1 MKRDFLKNL
10 GIEDKEIIDKILDE
24 NSADIGRAKGEL
36 ETYKTEVTTLKAD
49 IKSKDAEIEKLT
61 KANGDV
67 AELNKK
73 IEQLEADKTKL
84 TDDLTNQTTALKKTH
99 AIENGVRDAKAKNVK
114 AVMALLDL
122 DKITFENDEI
132 GGLSEQLEGLK
143 GSEDSSFLFG
153 ESNPTPPAGTSPN
166 NPPSGGGTPPTSSSL
181 AEAVAKAIGNNK

>member
-36 ETYKTEVTTLKAD
+36 ETYKTKVTTLEAD
-49 IKSKDAEIEKLT
+49 IKSKDTEIEKLT

-67 AELNKK
+67 EELNKK

-99 AIENGVRDAKAKNVK
+99 AIENGVRDAKGKNVK
-114 AVMALLDL
+114 AIMALLDI
-122 DKITFENDEI
+122 DKITYENDEL
-132 GGLSEQLEGLK
+132 GGLKEQLEGLQK
-143 GSEDSSFLFG
+143 GEDSSFLFG
-153 ESNPTPPAGTSPN
+153 DVKPTPPAGTEPN
-166 NPPSGGGTPPTSSSL
+166 SPPSGGGTPPTGVSFKD
-181 AEAVAKAIGNNK
+181 AIAKAITNN